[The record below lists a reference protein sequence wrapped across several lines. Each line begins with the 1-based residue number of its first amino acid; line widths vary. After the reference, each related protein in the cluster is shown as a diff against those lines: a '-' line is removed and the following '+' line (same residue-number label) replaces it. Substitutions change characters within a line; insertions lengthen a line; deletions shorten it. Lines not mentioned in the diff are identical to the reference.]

1 MLLSAHICDL
11 DLRTASR
18 VLRRPP
24 KPAEVPGLQYAETV
38 ITAPLGGS
46 LLPSPRFKT
55 VAMIAAWK
63 SDEAFEAFSA
73 GHPVAR
79 RFASGWQARLQPLHV
94 YGRWPGLS
102 GLPEGE
108 IKVGDEEP
116 VAVLTLGRPR
126 FRRLPAF
133 LKASGRA
140 EAEAA
145 ANPDVLA
152 LIGLARPPR
161 LVATFS
167 LWRNVGAMRDYARG
181 SSDGGHPT
189 ATKADRANPFHHDS
203 AFIRFRPYASQG
215 NWDGR
220 DPLAVVAQG

>member
-18 VLRRPP
+18 VLRHSP

-38 ITAPLGGS
+38 VTAPLSGN
-46 LLPSPRFKT
+46 LLPAPRLRP
-55 VAMIAAWK
+55 VAMIAAWE

-73 GHPVAR
+73 GRHPIAGPLS
-79 RFASGWQARLQPLHV
+79 AGWQTRLQPLHV
-94 YGRWPGLS
+94 YGNWPGLS
-102 GLPEGE
+102 GLPEGTIE
-108 IKVGDEEP
+108 IGGEEA
-116 VAVLTLGRPR
+116 VAALTLGRPR
-126 FRRLPAF
+126 LGRLPAF
-133 LKASGRA
+133 LKASARA
-140 EAEAA
+140 EAEAV
-145 ANPDVLA
+145 ANPDAIA

-167 LWRNVGAMRDYARG
+167 LWRNVAAMRAYARG
-181 SSDGGHPT
+181 SSDGAHPT

-215 NWDGR
+215 SWDGR
-220 DPLAVVAQG
+220 DPLAAA